1 MTTTNCARTSRLTA
15 RNRLPSPASS
25 YRISTASPVLTSTLR
40 STRAMYATGMRTS
53 RHEVFRMRERRFVAA
68 RRARWDRLA
77 ALVDR
82 AAGKGV
88 RSLSAGEIDELALAY
103 RAATSDLAVARTR
116 GEDPVI
122 LDHLNRLTARAH
134 SVVYVATAR
143 TGWHR
148 FVDFV
153 VRGFPREVRRSW
165 APIVF
170 CAVVTILSAFVA
182 YGSVAAD
189 PANARALLP
198 GMQLPRVT
206 KALHDSNFGFDR
218 ADSPAV
224 ASMVITNNVR
234 VAAIAFAGGMTGGL
248 LTGWIILT
256 NGLMVGA
263 LAALYAHAGFGPDF
277 WATIAPHGVIELTA
291 IQIAG
296 GAGLVLAGGYLR
308 PGRARRVD
316 ALTLAA
322 RRAGTLVLGVALLLC
337 VAGTIEGFISPQRL
351 SIPVRAITAIALL
364 AYLLGAGTQ
373 RDEPRTGETPLPS

>member
-1 MTTTNCARTSRLTA
+1 
-15 RNRLPSPASS
+15 
-25 YRISTASPVLTSTLR
+25 
-40 STRAMYATGMRTS
+40 
-53 RHEVFRMRERRFVAA
+53 MRERRFIVA
-68 RRARWDRLA
+68 RRARWDRLGE
-77 ALVDR
+77 LVDR

-88 RSLSAGEIDELALAY
+88 RSLSASEIDELALAY
-103 RAATSDLAVARTR
+103 RAATGDLAIARTR

-143 TGWHR
+143 TGWNR
-148 FVDFV
+148 FIDFV
-153 VRGFPREVRRSW
+153 VRAFPREVRRSW

-170 CAVVTILSAFVA
+170 CSLVTIVSAFVA
-182 YGSVAAD
+182 YGSVATD
-189 PANARALLP
+189 PANVHALLP
-198 GMQLPRVT
+198 GMPLPPVT

-218 ADSPAV
+218 AYSPAM
-224 ASMVITNNVR
+224 ASMIITNNVR

-263 LAALYAHAGFGPDF
+263 LGALYAKAGFGADF

-291 IQIAG
+291 IRIAG

-316 ALTLAA
+316 ALLVAA

-351 SIPVRAITAIALL
+351 SIPVRAAVGAITAVALL
-364 AYLLGAGTQ
+364 AYLLGAGTGAPAAGG
-373 RDEPRTGETPLPS
+373 EPATADRAS

>member
-1 MTTTNCARTSRLTA
+1 M
-15 RNRLPSPASS
+15 
-25 YRISTASPVLTSTLR
+25 V
-40 STRAMYATGMRTS
+40 
-53 RHEVFRMRERRFVAA
+53 A

-77 ALVDR
+77 ALADR

-88 RSLSAGEIDELALAY
+88 RSLSPDEIDELALAY

-122 LDHLNRLTARAH
+122 LAHLNRLTARAH

-143 TGWHR
+143 TGWRR
-148 FVDFV
+148 FADFV

-165 APIVF
+165 APIAF
-170 CAVVTILSAFVA
+170 CTAVTVLSAFVA

-189 PANARALLP
+189 PANAHALLP
-198 GMQLPRVT
+198 MMQLPPVT

-218 ADSPAV
+218 AYSPAM
-224 ASMVITNNVR
+224 ASMIITNNVR
-234 VAAIAFAGGMTGGL
+234 VAAIAFAGGMTAGL

-263 LAALYAHAGFGPDF
+263 LGALYAHAGFGADF

-291 IQIAG
+291 IQISG

-316 ALTLAA
+316 ALTIAA

-351 SIPVRAITAIALL
+351 SIPVRGAIGALTAIALG
-364 AYLLGAGTQ
+364 AYLFGAGRR
-373 RDEPRTGETPLPS
+373 RDEPQLGEAPIAS